1 MFWHDTFLELTT
13 KLKHVKTWKNL
24 RWECGSILIFTAV
37 AIPIFFG
44 LMGIAYDVGNL
55 YMHKARLQNIADAAA
70 LAGARAFADSQA
82 YDDVTK
88 VRDKVDQKITI
99 SSYKPSVT
107 YSVNDNASERIKNHG
122 TESSPHPNA
131 DEEADKY
138 IYNNLANLGTNVST
152 DLYSHYALLSKEI
165 HPRTFYRVGLTEE
178 VDLHFLPI
186 IRGIGKT
193 QSVGVE
199 AIVLLSEDKGQ
210 EIPATIF
217 SNLFTYTGN
226 LYVENSNKIKSNKN
240 VIQTVFDGQMY
251 YTGDSDNASNYFTIK
266 DPLQN
271 LYSTTDINKT
281 NNPKIHSTAINLNE
295 YMPFFN
301 EKLQRAKEL
310 NACVEIDVSNDT
322 ERALFNCGNINNLN
336 SNLYKKHE
344 TDEYENPMYVIKY
357 QDDFGIWK
365 EFYFSINREISD
377 VESDLRYYTIDDYTI
392 DGQKDIMYCYKVEL
406 SNGVVLRVPAH
417 KYKDSETTFTG
428 GFPYTDA
435 SNRQYEGYYAID
447 GKKDRL
453 YFSIDTEEVKDG
465 FYGVYFITEDKMQV
479 KDAYYRTTS
488 PGTNGTPT
496 KLNFCMYNVSNGKCG
511 THFKYSTTNTKD
523 EDYRL
528 INFMAFKNENF
539 LQPTPRTLTL
549 NANVFHLVKKN
560 DPNYNQPTNLTIDRT
575 ITGQGNINEPIYIFD
590 HTGNTL
596 NITVNEGK
604 KNGRPIVIIYDSPT
618 PGQTTG
624 QVNIQAKKNTT
635 LDFTIYAPNAL
646 VHTDIWSNSIFAG
659 NIVAR
664 DIQNVGNA
672 QSGTTTFVQKNHL
685 ESDTELYRDIIQH
698 AQSEDNG
705 QVQLFSDAT
714 DITKPPSNTY
724 NTSWKNWYSFVEAN
738 HPGTAKDWFD
748 SLNRNQQIAFWRSWD
763 TVERPQNSQQY
774 TEWENQGLYA
784 QWYDGD
790 GNGSPGWKD
799 KWFFS
804 EWANSNKGP
813 TDREIQAAK
822 NNVSIE
828 HVFDTKIRLINPR
841 LEANPFKA

>member
-1 MFWHDTFLELTT
+1 MFWHDTFLELTA

-37 AIPIFFG
+37 AIPIFLG
-44 LMGIAYDVGNL
+44 LMGIGYDVGNL

-107 YSVNDNASERIKNHG
+107 YSVNDSATERIKNHG
-122 TESSPHPNA
+122 TEASPHPNA

-210 EIPATIF
+210 EIPATVF

-226 LYVENSNKIKSNKN
+226 LYIENSNAIKNNKN
-240 VIQTVFDGQMY
+240 EIRTVYDGQMF

-266 DPLQN
+266 DPLPN

-344 TDEYENPMYVIKY
+344 LDEYENPMYVIKY
-357 QDDFGIWK
+357 KDDFNIWK
-365 EFYFSINREISD
+365 EFYFSIDREISD
-377 VESDLRYYTIDDYTI
+377 VENDQRYYTIDD
-392 DGQKDIMYCYKVEL
+392 QKHKMYCYKVIL
-406 SNGVVLRVPAH
+406 SNNSEIRVPS
-417 KYKDSETTFTG
+417 YEKDETSVTD
-428 GFPYTDA
+428 GFPDTVNGREYT
-435 SNRQYEGYYAID
+435 GYYVVD
-447 GKKDRL
+447 GSKDRL
-453 YFSIDTEEVKDG
+453 YYYIDPNNLVDNT
-465 FYGVYFITEDKMQV
+465 YRVYFVTKNKMQV
-479 KDAYYRTTS
+479 LDAYYNTRNGS
-488 PGTNGTPT
+488 PNGIPARPDF
-496 KLNFCMYNVSNGKCG
+496 KLLG

-523 EDYRL
+523 ENYRL
-528 INFMAFKNENF
+528 INFFATDNKYFTTQ
-539 LQPTPRTLTL
+539 LTPRTLTL

-575 ITGQGNINEPIYIFD
+575 ITGHGNTNEPIYIFD

-604 KNGRPIVIIYDSPT
+604 KNGRPIVIVYDSPT

-624 QVNIQAKKNTT
+624 QVNIQAKRNTT

-646 VHTDIWSNSIFAG
+646 VHTDIWSNSVFAG

-664 DIQNVGNA
+664 NIQNVGNA

-724 NTSWKNWYSFVEAN
+724 NTSWKNWYSYVEAN
-738 HPGTAKDWFD
+738 HPGTAKAWFD

>member
-13 KLKHVKTWKNL
+13 KLKHLKIWKTL

-37 AIPIFFG
+37 AIPIFLG
-44 LMGIAYDVGNL
+44 LMGIGYDVGNL

-357 QDDFGIWK
+357 KDDFGIWK
-365 EFYFSINREISD
+365 EFYFSIDREIND
-377 VESDLRYYTIDDYTI
+377 VENDKRYYTIDD
-392 DGQKDIMYCYKVEL
+392 QKHKMYCYKVVL
-406 SNGVVLRVPAH
+406 SNNSEIRVPS
-417 KYKDSETTFTG
+417 YEKDETSVTD
-428 GFPYTDA
+428 GFPVTVNGREYT
-435 SNRQYEGYYAID
+435 GYYVVD
-447 GKKDRL
+447 GSKDRL
-453 YFSIDTEEVKDG
+453 YYYIDPNNLVDNT
-465 FYGVYFITEDKMQV
+465 YRVYFVTKNKMQV
-479 KDAYYRTTS
+479 LDAYYNTRNGS
-488 PGTNGTPT
+488 PNGIPARPDF
-496 KLNFCMYNVSNGKCG
+496 KLLG

-523 EDYRL
+523 ENYRL
-528 INFMAFKNENF
+528 INFFATDNKYFTTQ
-539 LQPTPRTLTL
+539 LTPRTLTL

-714 DITKPPSNTY
+714 DIGKPPSNTY